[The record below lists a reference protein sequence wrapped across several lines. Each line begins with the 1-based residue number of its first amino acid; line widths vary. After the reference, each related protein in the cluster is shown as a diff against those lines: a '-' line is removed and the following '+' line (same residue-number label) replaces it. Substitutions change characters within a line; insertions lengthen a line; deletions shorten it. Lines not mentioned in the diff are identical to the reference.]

1 MAISANGCWKPTT
14 FPFPENPEP
23 PSLTPKSTASQ
34 HRALP
39 SSFQGV
45 YRNWIPMEGHV
56 KLLLAYIIFWIV
68 RRDILQSIHWQ
79 DLYFAFP
86 HCFLLPCQIFCVPF
100 SIFPAFLLYY
110 ILFSQLFL
118 RQVCDSFLCLSS
130 VILCSYP
137 PCQMTSHLPGC
148 LFIWIMNISAYL

>member
-100 SIFPAFLLYY
+100 SIFSSIPPILYSVQSAFSETTLWQLLVSLQCYP
-110 ILFSQLFL
+110 LL
-118 RQVCDSFLCLSS
+118 LSS
-130 VILCSYP
+130 LPNDFP
-137 PCQMTSHLPGC
+137 PPWLLIHLD
-148 LFIWIMNISAYL
+148 NEY